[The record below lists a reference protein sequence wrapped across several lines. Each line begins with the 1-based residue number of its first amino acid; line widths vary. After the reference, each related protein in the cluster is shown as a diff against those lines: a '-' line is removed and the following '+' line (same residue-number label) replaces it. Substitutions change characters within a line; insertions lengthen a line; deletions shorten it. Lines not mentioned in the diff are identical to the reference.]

1 MRQSSS
7 KYVDFLLW
15 VLAFEKKAFR
25 VSALAEGGKNLMKI
39 SYPSTWPLAQETTSI
54 GGSVTS
60 AEVTS
65 LNGTRLFTSG
75 AEKVTSL

>member
-7 KYVDFLLW
+7 KDVDFLFW
-15 VLAFEKKAFR
+15 VLASEKKAFR

-39 SYPSTWPLAQETTSI
+39 SYPSTWPAQETTSI
-54 GGSVTS
+54 AGSVTS